1 VRRTLLLLFLLVSV
15 ARAQDSSE
23 QRFQDHI
30 FKTRYHA
37 GDQILVEDPGS
48 GGTYS
53 PRAEIEAVLPD
64 GRYKVRLWDKPIA
77 LDHPRIFAH
86 PDALTGQVPEN
97 EALTRVRR
105 TRADGSTYEETSRT
119 PWLLRDRER
128 EVTLTHD
135 EIDRLNGVVMPE
147 GAYDVNGWL
156 IDPAKD
162 PILKSRIAGAEKALE
177 EILPKEMRAL
187 PEDAA
192 QAAAK
197 LEEIAKRQ
205 VELLDRIFKENLIDH
220 PLHLTESTDRMRK
233 LLATHPELRGK
244 IGSVLQAACGVC
256 MDQAAA
262 MVAILN
268 AISRRAG
275 LTARAASGPT
285 IGQDEGHGFVLVR
298 LANGA
303 LAMLDVAWHVLGDE
317 HAVDNLDLATFDERW
332 HSNRRINSLDQD
344 VSAKTRFVP
353 RTETGAALANE
364 RGFERPAV
372 KTRGFLDLVDRRS
385 DASADEER

>member
-1 VRRTLLLLFLLVSV
+1 MSV
-15 ARAQDSSE
+15 ARAQDGSE
-23 QRFQDHI
+23 QRFQDHV
-30 FKTRYHA
+30 FKTRYHV
-37 GDQILVEDPGS
+37 GDRILVEDPGS
-48 GGTYS
+48 GGQYS

-64 GRYKVRLWDKPIA
+64 GSYRVKLWDKPVA

-97 EALTRVRR
+97 EALTRIRR
-105 TRADGSTYEETSRT
+105 TRADGSTYEESSRT

-147 GAYDVNGWL
+147 GAYRVNGWL
-156 IDPAKD
+156 IDPAND
-162 PILKSRIAGAEKALE
+162 PVLKARIAGAEKALE
-177 EILPKEMRAL
+177 EILPAAERTL
-187 PEDAA
+187 PEEA
-192 QAAAK
+192 AAAK
-197 LEEIAKRQ
+197 AKLDEIAKRQ
-205 VELLDRIFKENLIDH
+205 VELLDRVFKENLIDH

-233 LLATHPELRGK
+233 LLQTRPELRGK
-244 IGSVLQAACGVC
+244 IGSVLESACGVC

-268 AISRRAG
+268 AISAKAG

-303 LAMLDVAWHVLGDE
+303 MTMLDVAWHVLGDE

-353 RTETGAALANE
+353 PTETGAALATE
-364 RGFERPAV
+364 RAFERPEV
-372 KTRGFLDLVDRRS
+372 KTRGFLDLVDRR
-385 DASADEER
+385 AEATADEER